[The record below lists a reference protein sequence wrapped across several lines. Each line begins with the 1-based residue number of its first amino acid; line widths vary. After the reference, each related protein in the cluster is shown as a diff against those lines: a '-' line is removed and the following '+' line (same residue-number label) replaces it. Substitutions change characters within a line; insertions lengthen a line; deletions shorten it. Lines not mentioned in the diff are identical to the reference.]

1 MQPTAY
7 IAEAAKPSAN
17 RRKLTIVMHADMV
30 GYSRLIGLDDAG
42 TFVRLRCLRR
52 EVIEPAIA
60 RHGGAIRPT
69 AGIVHSDPE
78 SRE

>member
-1 MQPTAY
+1 M
-7 IAEAAKPSAN
+7 SATGRN
-17 RRKLTIVMHADMV
+17 SDLAGNAPGGRKLVAVVYADMV
-30 GYSRLIGLDDAG
+30 GCTRLIGLDDAG

-52 EVIEPAIA
+52 EVTEPAIA

-69 AGIVHSDPE
+69 AGVHSDPE